1 LFSNPTAGL
10 DRPITIG
17 WGTSAVCHVG
27 VLVASLFLGA
37 LGAFERAK
45 SPGAD
50 SVVSLQLELVTPE
63 AEYEPSELPI
73 VLPSR
78 DEVERLQAPDV
89 VVSQLARD
97 NESFQSV
104 TPPELPAT
112 EMAVVVDINS
122 VALPKLARP
131 TEPVT
136 PKPNRP
142 PTQPQR
148 PIQSRR
154 PSPESRKIEAVA
166 IGAGAVTPARLL
178 ENRPPVYPEEAV
190 RRGIEGKL
198 VLRLTISASGTV
210 SRVEVAESSGYRMLD
225 DAAVAAV
232 REWKF
237 IPAQRGGQPVS
248 WTARQPIR
256 FRRN

>member
-1 LFSNPTAGL
+1 M
-10 DRPITIG
+10 
-17 WGTSAVCHVG
+17 SAVCHVSMLAAGLCFGDRG
-27 VLVASLFLGA
+27 VL
-37 LGAFERAK
+37 ERAK

-50 SVVSLQLELVTPE
+50 LVVSLQLELVTPE
-63 AEYEPSELPI
+63 AEYEPPELPM

-78 DEVERLQAPDV
+78 DEVERLPAPDV

-112 EMAVVVDINS
+112 EMAVVADINS
-122 VALPKLARP
+122 FALPKLARP
-131 TEPVT
+131 TEPVAA
-136 PKPNRP
+136 KPNRP

-148 PIQSRR
+148 PIPSRR
-154 PSPESRKIEAVA
+154 PTPAIRKIEAVA
-166 IGAGAVTPARLL
+166 VGSDAVTPARPLV
-178 ENRPPVYPEEAV
+178 NRPPFYPTEAV

-198 VLRLTISASGTV
+198 VLKLTISASGAV